1 MPADAG
7 LRRVIAFQNRPGIDI
22 TFLLPAERAKKLVDF
37 IELVCNQV
45 VIVIAPRISRDS
57 ACSGRRVACLR
68 IFPGNNSAPKQ
79 RSSARP
85 AIPSADHSVFLPRA
99 PCNSFHR
106 VRLHPANFE
115 IRLRVARNRSLRRG
129 RSQNQSRAQMRA
141 VVASSPVGS
150 CRDQLNMQLSRSSRG
165 NRRWSC

>member
-68 IFPGNNSAPKQ
+68 AFPGNNSAPKQ

-106 VRLHPANFE
+106 VPPSSSQF
-115 IRLRVARNRSLRRG
+115 RNSSACGAEPQSATRQESKPI
-129 RSQNQSRAQMRA
+129 SRANESNRCFK
-141 VVASSPVGS
+141 SS
-150 CRDQLNMQLSRSSRG
+150 RELSRSIEYAAVSVITR
-165 NRRWSC
+165 